1 MSEDEREQRLN
12 ALRSRVRGELGD
24 EDEDE
29 DAELVVS
36 IDKKSDSSRSSRKSR
51 RASRATDDYDDDLA
65 ASVSKAE
72 FFVSTAKAAGE
83 NEWAR
88 TLAGGLILA
97 GSILG
102 LLFGG
107 MLVSANPD
115 DLLASPLF
123 DNTETSDISG
133 LVQLAIDNDGNGG
146 DPVEGVEIAVWK
158 AEGAE
163 PERTT
168 WTTREGRFYL
178 QDLDRSDHVLIVSHP
193 GNNTL
198 RIQFVPGDS
207 SELILTL
214 HPGEDVEEFDWRLGS
229 NLAESVALGTV
240 VGVITIISA
249 LLGVIA
255 FFEIR
260 RAEKYR
266 RTLYLSGLAMFS
278 RGGIFIGPLLIL
290 LGMGLLSLTKGQ
302 FGDTEAEPDPF
313 E

>member
-1 MSEDEREQRLN
+1 MSQDERDDRLE
-12 ALRSRVRGELGD
+12 ALRSRVRDELG
-24 EDEDE
+24 EEE
-29 DAELVVS
+29 EELVVS
-36 IDKKSDSSRSSRKSR
+36 VDKKAESSRSRRRRRRESRS
-51 RASRATDDYDDDLA
+51 SDDYDDDLA
-65 ASVSKAE
+65 ESISKAE
-72 FFVSTAKAAGE
+72 FFVSTAQAAGE

-88 TLAGGLILA
+88 NLAGGLILA

-133 LVQLAIDNDGNGG
+133 LVQLAIDDDGNGG

-158 AEGAE
+158 VDGDG

-178 QDLDRSDHVLIVSHP
+178 QDLERSDRVLVVNHP

-214 HPGEDVEEFDWRLGS
+214 HPGDGVEEFDWRLGS
-229 NLAESVALGTV
+229 NLAESVALGTA
-240 VGVITIISA
+240 VGAITILSA
-249 LLGVIA
+249 LLGILA

-278 RGGIFIGPLLIL
+278 RGGIFIGPMLIL

-302 FGDTEAEPDPF
+302 FADADAEPAESDPF